1 MTSEELPKL
10 RIVWVC
16 YSRILE
22 STVHL
27 SGSERIERLR
37 YLSGEGNEAYLIAGK
52 FRKELYQH
60 NQKLHLISIPLK
72 YSPVLSPVLYGLA
85 LFFFLPVYLVKAK
98 PDFLISDVAA
108 VPFLVWT
115 PIMSRLLGFKTILDV
130 RSTPV
135 STGIRSNIYF
145 LVAVHLAKAMFDGM
159 TIVTP
164 MMRDEICQAYGIN
177 PERVGV
183 LSNGISDDFLA
194 PRQLGRDR
202 IELRKRFGL
211 AERFIVIYHGSLDR
225 SSGGLIESIE
235 AIGLVK
241 RDYPDIVLFI
251 LGSGTA
257 QTLLTI
263 KEAIAK
269 NDVIDNVFLHGPVDF
284 HSVPKYIAMSD
295 VGLVPLKNIPT
306 WRYQQPL
313 KLLEYMA
320 MRKTVIVS
328 ESPAHRSVIGASKN
342 AIYVPQ
348 VNSVELARA
357 IEYAYN
363 NRNMLE
369 EWGKLGYEIILEK
382 YVWKKVNEC
391 LTTYLSKIQKNAES
405 GEIYRAR
412 VHAHFIASLGNKS
425 SGNGRRGRSI
435 PSKMAVKNW
444 RLQYDSFA
452 RYRMQLRRRRKYE
465 QLVLLSQFCHLGLFA
480 LRRPETQLECGR
492 LITSIDVDVGSKAVG
507 EKNQGRN
514 DANLHWCLSERQIGA
529 IEERTIPLIVRFFD
543 ELEIPVTFAVRGQ
556 LTETENITLD
566 LLTRSA
572 VQHDIGAHGYYHR
585 IFTSLSSAEA
595 QNELELIYSGM
606 NKLGLKPRS
615 FIFPKNKVNHLSL
628 LEKFGYI
635 CYRDVGG
642 LVKDRMQITKQ
653 GQLYDIHPSF
663 HLGATYDPIFL
674 DKIIDIAAGRR
685 LPLHLWFHPRDLFEI
700 SGSTQKTIA
709 RVLLPLYKHAKLRE
723 QEGTLKFETMYSI
736 AHELDM
742 RPEIKANA
750 RTADDAN
757 PADGRASSFIS
768 KKM

>member
-1 MTSEELPKL
+1 M
-10 RIVWVC
+10 
-16 YSRILE
+16 LE
-22 STVHL
+22 SMAHL

-37 YLSGEGNEAYLIAGK
+37 YFSGEGNEVYLIAGK
-52 FRKELYQH
+52 FRKELYQS
-60 NQKLHLISIPLK
+60 NQKLHLVSIPLK
-72 YSPVLSPVLYGLA
+72 YAPVISPVLYGLA
-85 LFFFLPVYLVKAK
+85 LFFFLPIYLVKIR
-98 PDFLISDVAA
+98 PDFLISDASPA
-108 VPFLVWT
+108 PFLVWT
-115 PIMSRLLGFKTILDV
+115 PIMSRLLGFKTILDL
-130 RSTPV
+130 RSTPISTSARANVYFVV
-135 STGIRSNIYF
+135 S
-145 LVAVHLAKAMFDGM
+145 VHLAKATFDGM

-164 MMRDEICQAYGIN
+164 MMRDEICQAYGID
-177 PERVGV
+177 PEWVGV
-183 LSNGISDDFLA
+183 LPNGVSDDFLV
-194 PRQLGRDR
+194 PEQLGRDR
-202 IELRKRFGL
+202 IELRERFGL
-211 AERFIVIYHGSLDR
+211 SERFIVMYHGSLDR
-225 SSGGLIESIE
+225 PSGGLIESIE

-241 RDYPDIVLFI
+241 RNYPDIVLFV
-251 LGSGTA
+251 LGSARA
-257 QTLLTI
+257 QTLLAL
-263 KEAIAK
+263 KEAIEK
-269 NDVIDNVFLHGPVDF
+269 NDVIGNVFLHGPVDF
-284 HSVPKYIAMSD
+284 HTVPKYIAMSD

-320 MRKTVIVS
+320 MKKTVIIS

-348 VNSVELARA
+348 VNSAELARA

-369 EWGKLGYEIILEK
+369 EWGKLGYEIILKK

-391 LTTYLSKIQKNAES
+391 FTTYLSKIRKNAKS
-405 GEIYRAR
+405 SEICRERAR
-412 VHAHFIASLGNKS
+412 PRCIANIGNKS
-425 SGNGRRGRSI
+425 SGNGRRARSI
-435 PSKMAVKNW
+435 QSRTVEKNW
-444 RLQYDSFA
+444 GLQYNSHV
-452 RYRMQLRRRRKYE
+452 RYQIQLRRRRKLE
-465 QLVLLSQFCHLGLFA
+465 QLVLLSQFCHLGLFT
-480 LRRPETQLECGR
+480 LRRSESQLECGR

-507 EKNQGRN
+507 EKNKGRN

-529 IEERTIPLIVRFFD
+529 IEESTIPLIVRFFD
-543 ELEIPVTFAVRGQ
+543 KLEIPVTFAVRGQ
-556 LTETENITLD
+556 LAETENTTLD

-572 VQHDIGAHGYYHR
+572 VEHDIGSHGYYHR

-595 QNELELIYSGM
+595 QNELELISSGM
-606 NKLGLKPRS
+606 NKFGLKPKS

-642 LVKDRMQITKQ
+642 LTNDRMQITKQ

-674 DKIIDIAAGRR
+674 DKIIDIAARKR
-685 LPLHLWFHPRDLFEI
+685 LPLHLWFHPRDLFEMR
-700 SGSTQKTIA
+700 GSTQKTIA

-736 AHELDM
+736 AHKLVM
-742 RPEIKANA
+742 RPETKANA

-757 PADGRASSFIS
+757 PADCRASSFVS